1 MDRKINA
8 SETLAVAITKAASKQ
23 SYLTIGLLADRDRA
37 ADAFRAY
44 GYFRWVDDVLDAE
57 AGAKPDKL
65 AFINRQQALLERCYQ
80 GEIPDD
86 LSAEEELLCELI
98 RHDTEQASGLQLYLR
113 NMMDVMRFDA
123 GRRGQLVSQSELSE
137 YSRKLAT
144 AVTEALYYFIG
155 HGEPTPQQFRY
166 HAVTAAHITH
176 MLRDAYE
183 DTAAG
188 YFNIP
193 REYLQ
198 SRGISPQDIESR
210 AYCEW
215 VCARAHLA
223 REYFKAGRSSMA
235 QVRNAR
241 CRLAGYAYT
250 ARFEWMLRAIERDH
264 YCLRAAYPERK
275 GLKAGLWMG
284 WSTVSFM
291 FEFPRKKAGTRNIA

>member
-1 MDRKINA
+1 MNT
-8 SETLAVAITKAASKQ
+8 SESLAVAITRAASKQ
-23 SYLTIGLLADRDRA
+23 SFYTIRFLADHDRV

-44 GYFRWVDDVLDAE
+44 GYFRWVDDVVDADE
-57 AGAKPDKL
+57 SSKPDKL
-65 AFINRQQALLERCYQ
+65 GFIERQQSLLKDCYRGQ
-80 GEIPDD
+80 TPND
-86 LSAEEELLCELI
+86 LCAEEELLCDLI
-98 RHDTEQASGLQLYLR
+98 RRDTEPASGLQMYLR

-123 GRRGQLVSQSELSE
+123 GRRGQLVAQIELSE

-144 AVTEALYYFIG
+144 AVTEALHYFIG
-155 HGEPTPQQFRY
+155 HAEPTPPHPFRY

-183 DTAAG
+183 DAAAG

-198 SRGISPQDIESR
+198 SRGISPQDIASR

-223 REYFKAGRSSMA
+223 RAYFNAGRSSMA

-284 WSTVSFM
+284 WSTLAAMLESPRPKAM
-291 FEFPRKKAGTRNIA
+291 FERG